1 MSDLKMVYD
10 PNLQEG
16 DLVFS
21 DNDLSIEEGLATA
34 VLMSL
39 FTDRRALD
47 DDELPDTRSDDKR
60 GWWGDLIDGIP
71 DDLIGSKLWLLSR
84 SKTTPEV
91 LLQAEDYIREAL
103 EWMITDDIAASID
116 ITVERN
122 ENKTDGDRLYALIQI
137 NRQEGEVITYK
148 FDDLWEAQINAV

>member
-21 DNDLSIEEGLATA
+21 DNDLQTEEGLATA

-60 GWWGDLIDGIP
+60 GWWGDLIDGIT

-84 SKTTPEV
+84 AKTTPEV
-91 LLQAEDYIREAL
+91 LLQAEDYIRESL
-103 EWMITDDIAASID
+103 EWLIDDGIAASID